1 MLVIG
6 LTGGIGTG
14 KSEVVRILS
23 ELGAAVID
31 ADKVGHKVY
40 APQTEVWHE
49 VVRAFGPQVLKA
61 DGEVD
66 RDKLG
71 SIVFGNPGKM
81 ARLNAITHPAI
92 TERIEAHLRELEDKG
107 TEAVIIEAILLV
119 ESPLAGL
126 VDEVWMTLAPEEQV
140 VERLARRSGLA
151 PVEVRQRIG
160 MQPPFSLNVRSA
172 DVVIENR
179 GDLVQLKNE
188 VESLWK
194 RRVKG
199 RSGRV

>member
-1 MLVIG
+1 MLIIG

-14 KSEVVRILS
+14 KSEVTRILS

-40 APQTEVWHE
+40 APRTEVWHE
-49 VVRAFGPQVLKA
+49 VVRAFGSQVLKA

-71 SIVFGNPGKM
+71 SIVFGDSGKV

-92 TERIEAHLRELEDKG
+92 AERIEGRLRELEDQDA
-107 TEAVIIEAILLV
+107 EAVVIEAILLV

-140 VERLARRSGLA
+140 VERLARRSGLT

-160 MQPPFSLNVRSA
+160 MQPPFSTNARSA
-172 DVVIENR
+172 DAVIENR
-179 GDLVQLKNE
+179 GNLEELKNE

>member
-14 KSEVVRILS
+14 KSEVARILG

-40 APQTEVWHE
+40 APQSEVWHE
-49 VVRAFGPQVLKA
+49 VVGAFGAQVLKA
-61 DGEVD
+61 NGEVD
-66 RDKLG
+66 RGKLG
-71 SIVFGNPGKM
+71 SIVFGDREKM

-92 TERIEAHLRELEDKG
+92 AERIEACLRELKDQG
-107 TEAVIIEAILLV
+107 AEAVVIEAILLV

-126 VDEVWMTLAPEEQV
+126 IDEVWMTLTPEEQV
-140 VERLARRSGLA
+140 VERLALRNGLV
-151 PVEVRQRIG
+151 PVEVRQRID
-160 MQPPFSLNVRSA
+160 MQPSFSNNARSA

-179 GDLVQLKNE
+179 GDLEELRNQ

-199 RSGRV
+199 RSGQA

>member
-1 MLVIG
+1 MLVVG

-14 KSEVVRILS
+14 KSELARILS

-31 ADKVGHKVY
+31 ADKVGHEVY
-40 APQTEVWHE
+40 APQSQVWHE
-49 VVRAFGPQVLKA
+49 VVRVFGPQVLKA
-61 DGEVD
+61 DEEVD
-66 RDKLG
+66 REKLG
-71 SIVFGNPGKM
+71 SIVFGDREKL

-92 TERIEAHLRELEDKG
+92 AQRIEARLRELKDQG
-107 TEAVIIEAILLV
+107 TEVVVIEAILLA

-140 VERLARRSGLA
+140 VERLARRSGL
-151 PVEVRQRIG
+151 PPGEVRQRID
-160 MQPPFSLNVRSA
+160 MQPSFSANAGSV

-179 GDLVQLKNE
+179 GDLEELKNE

-199 RSGRV
+199 RSEQA

>member
-14 KSEVVRILS
+14 KSEVARILS

-40 APQTEVWHE
+40 APRTEVRHE
-49 VVRAFGPQVLKA
+49 VLLTFGSQVLKA

-71 SIVFGNPGKM
+71 SIVFEDREKM

-92 TERIEAHLRELEDKG
+92 VKRIKGRLRKLEGQG
-107 TEAVIIEAILLV
+107 TEAVVIEAILLV

-140 VERLARRSGLA
+140 VERLARRSGLT
-151 PVEVRQRIG
+151 PLEVRQRIG
-160 MQPPFSLNVRSA
+160 MQPPFSTKARSA

-179 GDLVQLKNE
+179 GDLEELKNE

-199 RSGRV
+199 RSERV